1 MTTFQSKINQTRNHF
16 KNSDIDLG
24 FRNLVDCVLDT
35 ADKTYY
41 QKTIDLVS
49 WKEQNPEDS
58 DQFVQRSLS
67 LLQELEQL
75 TIAVKNEHEALAVIA
90 DLTKKYR
97 RSSFEIGPINISIH
111 SGEIWGLVGENGNGK
126 TSLLRVIAKDL
137 EFDKGTILFS
147 PDLEQLHLYNQRSHL
162 AYIPQRTPKWH
173 GSLKSNLKFTA
184 SQYGILGEE
193 NELLVLMYIIRFG
206 LWSFR
211 NYKWNELSSGYKMRF
226 ELARTFLRKPKLLLL
241 DEPLA
246 NLDVL
251 AQQLIL
257 EDLKLMAASLSN
269 PLGII
274 LSSQQLF
281 EVEKVADKVIFLKK
295 GSPVYIDHSKEVQE
309 GALDEADHVSQKTS
323 AAEQKTILEM
333 DIQLSKEELSAIIQ
347 SLPVDQIQFNGG
359 IFIVHISKQACM
371 NEVLQKLID
380 SKVRITYIRDISKSS
395 RRFFIQNT

>member
-1 MTTFQSKINQTRNHF
+1 MTEFQTKINHSKNHF
-16 KNSDIDLG
+16 VNSDIDLG
-24 FRNLVDCVLDT
+24 FRQLVDCILDT
-35 ADKTYY
+35 TDSAFFK
-41 QKTIDLVS
+41 KTIELAT
-49 WKEQNPEDS
+49 WQELNPEKKEE
-58 DQFVQRSLS
+58 FVQHCLDLLDELNSVEMSIQKGTNQLATITNLS
-67 LLQELEQL
+67 
-75 TIAVKNEHEALAVIA
+75 
-90 DLTKKYR
+90 KKYR
-97 RSSFEIGPINISIH
+97 RSSFQIGPIDLEIK

-137 EFDKGTILFS
+137 EFDEGNITFS
-147 PDLEQLHLYNQRSHL
+147 EDLERLKLYNQRSHL

-184 SQYGILGEE
+184 SQYGTFGEE

-211 NYKWNELSSGYKMRF
+211 NYKWSELSSGYKMRF

-257 EDLKLMAASLSN
+257 EDLKLMASSLSN

-295 GSPVYIDHSKEVQE
+295 GSPIYIDHSSDSEK
-309 GALDEADHVSQKTS
+309 LDTEED
-323 AAEQKTILEM
+323 KTILEL
-333 DIQLSKEELSAIIQ
+333 DIPLSKEELSKIIQ
-347 SLPVDQIQFNGG
+347 DLPIDQIHYNGG
-359 IFIVHISKQACM
+359 IFILQLSKKSCM
-371 NEVLQKLID
+371 NEVLLKLIQ
-380 SKVRITYIRDISKSS
+380 SNVQITYIRDISKSS
-395 RRFFIQNT
+395 RRFFIQNTSL

>member
-1 MTTFQSKINQTRNHF
+1 MTTYTAKINRTRNHF
-16 KNSDIDLG
+16 QNSDIDLG

-35 ADKTYY
+35 NDRLFFK
-41 QKTIDLVS
+41 KTIELVS
-49 WKEQNPEDS
+49 WRELHPENKEA
-58 DQFVQRSLS
+58 FVQKSLE
-67 LLQELEQL
+67 LLQDLEQ
-75 TIAVKNEHEALAVIA
+75 ANPGQPAEKQVLATVSG
-90 DLTKKYR
+90 LSKKYR
-97 RSSFEIGPINISIH
+97 RSSFRIGPVDLAIT

-137 EFDKGTILFS
+137 EFDEGTITFS
-147 PDLEQLHLYNQRSHL
+147 GDLEQMSLYNQRSHL

-184 SQYGILGEE
+184 SQYGIFGEA

-211 NYKWNELSSGYKMRF
+211 NYKWSELSSGYKMRF

-257 EDLKLMAASLSN
+257 EDLKLMAASISN

-295 GSPVYIDHSKEVQE
+295 GSPVYINQSPNEE
-309 GALDEADHVSQKTS
+309 APADETG
-323 AAEQKTILEM
+323 KTILEM
-333 DIQLSKEELSAIIQ
+333 DVNLSKEVLSDILHD
-347 SLPVDQIQFNGG
+347 LPLEQIDFNGG
-359 IFIVHISKQACM
+359 IFIIHLAKKAGM
-371 NEVLQKLID
+371 NEVLQRLINAQ
-380 SKVRITYIRDISKSS
+380 VQITYIRDISNSS

>member
-1 MTTFQSKINQTRNHF
+1 MTQFQSKINQTKNHF
-16 KNSDIDLG
+16 NNSDVDLG

-35 ADKTYY
+35 ANTDFFK
-41 QKTIDLVS
+41 KTIELVS
-49 WKEQNPEDS
+49 WKEENPDERA
-58 DQFVQRSLS
+58 QFVQKSLI

-75 TIAVKNEHEALAVIA
+75 NPVQNNETEALATIT
-90 DLTKKYR
+90 DLSKKYS
-97 RSSFEIGPINISIH
+97 RSNFQIGPMNIQIN

-137 EFDKGTILFS
+137 GFDEGTIRFS
-147 PDLEQLHLYNQRSHL
+147 DDLEQLKLYNQRSHL

-184 SQYGILGEE
+184 SQYGIFGEE

-211 NYKWNELSSGYKMRF
+211 DYKWSELSSGYKMRF

-295 GSPVYIDHSKEVQE
+295 GSPVYINQSKEE
-309 GALDEADHVSQKTS
+309 ESSTDEV
-323 AAEQKTILEM
+323 EKTILEM
-333 DIQLSKEELSAIIQ
+333 DLQISKEVLSDIIKDF
-347 SLPVDQIQFNGG
+347 PVEQLQFNGG
-359 IFIVHISKQACM
+359 IFIVHISKKSCM

-380 SKVRITYIRDISKSS
+380 SQIQITYIRDISKSS

>member
-1 MTTFQSKINQTRNHF
+1 MNPFQSKINQTKTHF
-16 KNSDIDLG
+16 NNSDVDLG

-35 ADKTYY
+35 ADQGFYK
-41 QKTIDLVS
+41 KTIELVS
-49 WKEQNPEDS
+49 WKEQNPDDR
-58 DQFVQRSLS
+58 DQFVQKSFN

-75 TIAVKNEHEALAVIA
+75 NLNGKENNETLATVT
-90 DLTKKYR
+90 DLRKKYS
-97 RSSFEIGPINISIH
+97 RSSFEIGPISIQIH
-111 SGEIWGLVGENGNGK
+111 PGEIWGLVGENGNGK

-137 EFDKGTILFS
+137 SFDDGTITFS
-147 PDLEQLHLYNQRSHL
+147 DDLEQMKLYNQRSHL

-184 SQYGILGEE
+184 SQYGIFGEE

-295 GSPVYIDHSKEVQE
+295 GSPVYINQSKEE
-309 GALDEADHVSQKTS
+309 NAPDEI
-323 AAEQKTILEM
+323 EKTILEI
-333 DIQLSKEELSAIIQ
+333 DLPISKEELSGIM
-347 SLPVDQIQFNGG
+347 SGFPVEQIQFNGG
-359 IFIVHISKQACM
+359 IFIIHISKKSCM

-380 SKVRITYIRDISKSS
+380 SKVQITYIRDISKSS
-395 RRFFIQNT
+395 RRFFIQTT

>member
-49 WKEQNPEDS
+49 WKEQNPEDR
-58 DQFVQRSLS
+58 DQFVQRSLE

-75 TIAVKNEHEALAVIA
+75 AIDANNGHEALAVIS

-97 RSSFEIGPINISIH
+97 RSSFEIGPINIAIQ

-137 EFDKGTILFS
+137 DFDKGTILFS
-147 PDLEQLHLYNQRSHL
+147 HDLEQLNLYNQRSHL

-211 NYKWNELSSGYKMRF
+211 NYKWSELSSGYKMRF

-295 GSPVYIDHSKEVQE
+295 GSPVYINQSKEVE
-309 GALDEADHVSQKTS
+309 EDSLDGAE
-323 AAEQKTILEM
+323 KTILEM
-333 DIQLSKEELSAIIQ
+333 DIQLSKEELSGIIQ
-347 SLPVDQIQFNGG
+347 SLPIDQIQYNGG
-359 IFIVHISKQACM
+359 IFIVHISKQSCM

-380 SKVRITYIRDISKSS
+380 SKVQITYIRDISKSS
-395 RRFFIQNT
+395 RRFFIQNA

>member
-1 MTTFQSKINQTRNHF
+1 MHPFQSKINQTKIHF
-16 KNSDIDLG
+16 NNSDVDLG

-35 ADKTYY
+35 ADQAFYK
-41 QKTIDLVS
+41 KTISLVS
-49 WKEQNPEDS
+49 WKEQNPDDRE
-58 DQFVQRSLS
+58 QFVRKSLD
-67 LLQELEQL
+67 LLQELAL
-75 TIAVKNEHEALAVIA
+75 MNPDVKNKNKPLATIAELS
-90 DLTKKYR
+90 KKYR
-97 RSSFEIGPINISIH
+97 RNSFEIGPVSLRINP
-111 SGEIWGLVGENGNGK
+111 GEIWGLVGENGNGK

-137 EFDKGTILFS
+137 SSDKGTITFS
-147 PDLEQLHLYNQRSHL
+147 DDLEQLKLYNQRSHL

-184 SQYGILGEE
+184 SQYGIFGEE

-211 NYKWNELSSGYKMRF
+211 NYKWSELSSGYKMRF

-295 GSPVYIDHSKEVQE
+295 GSPVYIDQTIEE
-309 GALDEADHVSQKTS
+309 KTS
-323 AAEQKTILEM
+323 NELEKTILEM
-333 DIQLSKEELSAIIQ
+333 DIQLSKEELSAIIH
-347 SLPVDQIQFNGG
+347 SFPVEQIQFNGG
-359 IFIVHISKQACM
+359 IFIVHISRSSCM
-371 NEVLQKLID
+371 NEILQKLID
-380 SKVRITYIRDISKSS
+380 SRVQITYIRDISKSS

>member
-1 MTTFQSKINQTRNHF
+1 MNPFQSKINQTKTHF
-16 KNSDIDLG
+16 NNLDVDLG

-35 ADKTYY
+35 ADQVFYK
-41 QKTIDLVS
+41 KTISLVS
-49 WKEQNPEDS
+49 WKEQNPDDHEEFIRKS
-58 DQFVQRSLS
+58 FT

-75 TIAVKNEHEALAVIA
+75 NLGEKENNETLVTVT
-90 DLTKKYR
+90 DLSKKYR
-97 RSSFEIGPINISIH
+97 RSSFEIGPINIQIH
-111 SGEIWGLVGENGNGK
+111 PGEIWGLVGENGNGK

-137 EFDKGTILFS
+137 EFDSGTIRFS
-147 PDLEQLHLYNQRSHL
+147 NDLEQLKLYNQRSHL

-184 SQYGILGEE
+184 SQYGIFGEE

-211 NYKWNELSSGYKMRF
+211 DYKWSELSSGYKMRF

-295 GSPVYIDHSKEVQE
+295 GNPVYIDQSQE
-309 GALDEADHVSQKTS
+309 ENEPDKT
-323 AAEQKTILEM
+323 EKTILEM
-333 DIQLSKEELSAIIQ
+333 DLPISKEVLSDMMKH
-347 SLPVDQIQFNGG
+347 LPVEQIQFNGG
-359 IFIVHISKQACM
+359 IFIIHISKKSCM

-380 SKVRITYIRDISKSS
+380 SQVQITYIRDISKSS

>member
-1 MTTFQSKINQTRNHF
+1 MTEFQSKINRTRNHF
-16 KNSDIDLG
+16 INSDVDLG

-35 ADKTYY
+35 TDQVFYR
-41 QKTIDLVS
+41 KTIGLVS
-49 WKEQNPEDS
+49 WKEQNPDNHE
-58 DQFVQRSLS
+58 QFVERSLN
-67 LLQELEQL
+67 LLTELESL
-75 TIAVKNEHEALAVIA
+75 DPIPENDKAVLAVVT
-90 DLTKKYR
+90 DLSKKYR
-97 RSSFEIGPINISIH
+97 RSSFEIGPINIRINT
-111 SGEIWGLVGENGNGK
+111 GEIWGLVGENGNGK

-137 EFDKGTILFS
+137 EFDKGSIEFS
-147 PDLEQLHLYNQRSHL
+147 NDLEQLKLYNQRSHL

-184 SQYGILGEE
+184 SQYGIFGEE

-226 ELARTFLRKPKLLLL
+226 ELARTFLRNPKLLLL

-281 EVEKVADKVIFLKK
+281 EVEKIADKVIFLKK
-295 GSPVYIDHSKEVQE
+295 GSPVYINQSKETQE
-309 GALDEADHVSQKTS
+309 EATDEA
-323 AAEQKTILEM
+323 QKTILEM
-333 DIQLSKEELSAIIQ
+333 DIQLSKEELSGIIQ
-347 SLPVDQIQFNGG
+347 SFPIDQIQFNGG
-359 IFIVHISKQACM
+359 IFIVHISKKTCM

-380 SKVRITYIRDISKSS
+380 SKVQITYIRDISKSS

>member
-1 MTTFQSKINQTRNHF
+1 MNLFQAKINQTRTHF
-16 KNSDIDLG
+16 NNSDVDLG

-35 ADKTYY
+35 ADQAFYK
-41 QKTIDLVS
+41 KNIDLVS
-49 WKEQNPEDS
+49 WKEQHPDDRE
-58 DQFVQRSLS
+58 QFVQKALS

-75 TIAVKNEHEALAVIA
+75 NLKGTNEKEALATVNN
-90 DLTKKYR
+90 LTKKYR
-97 RSSFEIGPINISIH
+97 RSSFEIGPITIEINP
-111 SGEIWGLVGENGNGK
+111 GEIWGLVGENGNGK

-137 EFDKGTILFS
+137 DFDHGTITFS
-147 PDLEQLHLYNQRSHL
+147 EDLEQMKRYNQRSHL

-184 SQYGILGEE
+184 SQYGIFGEE

-211 NYKWNELSSGYKMRF
+211 NYKWSELSSGYKMRF

-295 GSPVYIDHSKEVQE
+295 GSPIYIDQSKKETPSDQA
-309 GALDEADHVSQKTS
+309 G
-323 AAEQKTILEM
+323 KTILEI
-333 DIQLSKEELSAIIQ
+333 DLQLSKEALSDM
-347 SLPVDQIQFNGG
+347 LKNFPVEQIQFNGG
-359 IFIVHISKQACM
+359 IFIVHISKSACM
-371 NEVLQKLID
+371 NDVLQKLID
-380 SKVRITYIRDISKSS
+380 SRVQITYIRDISKSS